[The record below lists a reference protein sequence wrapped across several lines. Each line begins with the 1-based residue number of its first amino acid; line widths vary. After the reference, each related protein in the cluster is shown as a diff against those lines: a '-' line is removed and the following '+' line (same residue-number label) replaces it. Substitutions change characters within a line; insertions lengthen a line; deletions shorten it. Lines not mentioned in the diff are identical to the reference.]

1 LGLSHPW
8 SWLALAGPATIR
20 DMAPRD
26 LDALAKA
33 VKKRRIE
40 LGLAYKGAAKQA
52 GIAPETW
59 KRIETGLPVRELSY
73 AKVDPVLQWAAGSCI
88 AVMEGRSAIPVTPSE
103 TTPGVSISP
112 VPPEVL
118 DAAKDVV
125 QLAAIATTS
134 GLTADEIRALSEK
147 VVRDLKEKGLFGG

>member
-1 LGLSHPW
+1 
-8 SWLALAGPATIR
+8 
-20 DMAPRD
+20 MAPRD

-40 LGLAYKGAAKQA
+40 LGLGYKAAAKQA
-52 GIAPETW
+52 GIAPDTW

-73 AKVDPVLQWAAGSCI
+73 AKADPVLQWASGSCA
-88 AVMEGRSAIPVTPSE
+88 AVMQGKSPVPVAPAEGA
-103 TTPGVSISP
+103 PGVSISP
-112 VPPEVL
+112 MPPEAL
-118 DAAKDVV
+118 DAVKDVV

-147 VVRDLKEKGLFGG
+147 VVRDLKEKGFLGG

>member
-1 LGLSHPW
+1 
-8 SWLALAGPATIR
+8 
-20 DMAPRD
+20 MAPRD

-33 VKKRRIE
+33 VKKRRTD
-40 LGLAYKGAAKQA
+40 LGLAYKKAAKEA

-73 AKVDPVLQWAAGSCI
+73 TKVDPVLGWAPGSCA
-88 AVMEGRSAIPVTPSE
+88 AVLNGNSPVPVAPAEGA
-103 TTPGVSISP
+103 PGVSISP
-112 VPPEVL
+112 MPPEAL
-118 DAAKDVV
+118 AAVKDVV

-147 VVRDLKEKGLFGG
+147 VVRDLKEKGFLGG